1 MNPKL
6 TPLEADTD
14 ICVMWNTVTGI
25 KNRQKM
31 RIDYYMWEEADIRN
45 GISAMG
51 RVTGFPA
58 AIGARLVGK
67 GEIKKRG
74 IVPCEDAI
82 EGEIYQKF
90 MEELIKRNI
99 TILEVPETSQGQE

>member
-1 MNPKL
+1 M
-6 TPLEADTD
+6 
-14 ICVMWNTVTGI
+14 
-25 KNRQKM
+25 
-31 RIDYYMWEEADIRN
+31 N

-74 IVPCEDAI
+74 IVACEDAI

-90 MEELIKRNI
+90 MEELVKRNI
-99 TILEVPETSQGQE
+99 TILEVPETSQEQE